1 MSFFNVYGYE
11 VSPETILEDMISEY
25 TGDATDFTEGSQIM
39 NLFRAFAVLGYDI
52 EDKVNDVLL
61 QVNIDTADG
70 EYLDTIAEQPS
81 INLSRDEG
89 SESNGDVIFTL
100 TSPKGEEFVIPTGTL
115 LVSGDFEFE
124 TVNDCVIG
132 AGELEG
138 TAHVE
143 SVDIGVEMN
152 IEANTIQLSEASTE
166 YTVTNPY
173 SFIGGSDYEEDEEF
187 RERIKNE
194 ASITDFGSVGFYVNR
209 LTNEYGNLMHDVVF
223 RSCECDYTSIVIP
236 NTYLLN
242 GQEVL
247 NQRVQAYL
255 DNPNNIVLGQ
265 SFIVQSPSVE
275 VLSVDIIENGS
286 AATNDINIVLTD
298 GYSEENIARI
308 TNLLYAYV
316 QGGAVDGFGSA
327 VEFKGLDI
335 GETLDLSEVLEH
347 LKYLDD
353 TVQVVNHNGDVQYQ
367 YGLNDNDKYELVI

>member
-11 VSPETILEDMISEY
+11 VSPETILEDMISKY
-25 TGDATDFTEGSQIM
+25 TGDATDFTDGSQIM

-100 TSPKGEEFVIPTGTL
+100 VSPKSEEFVIPTGTL

-124 TVNDCVIG
+124 TVNDCIIPS
-132 AGELEG
+132 GELEG
-138 TAHVE
+138 TCHVE

-173 SFIGGSDYEEDEEF
+173 AFIGGTDYEEDEEF

-194 ASITDFGSVGFYVNR
+194 ASITDFGSVGYYVNR
-209 LTNEYGNLMHDVVF
+209 LTNEYSNIMHDVVF
-223 RSCECDYTSIVIP
+223 RKCECDYTSIVIP

-242 GQEVL
+242 SQEVL
-247 NQRVQAYL
+247 NQNVQAFL

-275 VLSVDIIENGS
+275 VLSVDIVESGV
-286 AATNDINIVLTD
+286 ALTNDINIVLTD
-298 GYSEENIARI
+298 GYSDENIARI
-308 TNLLYAYV
+308 TNLLNSYV
-316 QGGAVDGFGSA
+316 QGGSVDGFGSA

-335 GETLDLSEVLEH
+335 GETLDLTEVLEH

-353 TVQVVNHNGDVQYQ
+353 TVQVVNSNGTVQYQ